1 MIWFL
6 LPVFIALGMIG
17 GQKIK
22 GIRRFGISGLA
33 VTIAGIKDIKDK
45 RLRWKYYTLAILSFL
60 LSIGYGENSFLMKVF
75 KRDWLVRIA
84 YGCILSVPF
93 LFSGVWL
100 APILLAGA
108 WSVRAGGFKIYK
120 EYDFL
125 WEDLVRYTT
134 LGGLICWVI

>member
-45 RLRWKYYTLAILSFL
+45 RLRWKYYTLAILAFI
-60 LSIGYGENSFLMKVF
+60 LSMGYGENSFLMKVF
-75 KRDWLVRIA
+75 KKDWLVRIV

-93 LFSGVWL
+93 LF
-100 APILLAGA
+100 
-108 WSVRAGGFKIYK
+108 
-120 EYDFL
+120 
-125 WEDLVRYTT
+125 
-134 LGGLICWVI
+134 